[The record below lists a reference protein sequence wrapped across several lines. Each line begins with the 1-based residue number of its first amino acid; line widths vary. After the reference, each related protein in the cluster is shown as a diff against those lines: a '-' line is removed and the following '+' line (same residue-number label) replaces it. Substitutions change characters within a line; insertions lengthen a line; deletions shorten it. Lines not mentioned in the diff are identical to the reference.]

1 MLEMLNGVPDFRNLR
16 DPPGGAVRVAPRA
29 VVLRDSLILYKAVIY
44 PHNRRV

>member
-1 MLEMLNGVPDFRNLR
+1 MESPISGIRFAGRS
-16 DPPGGAVRVAPRA
+16 AVRVAPRA